1 MSYNVQPLRTQ
12 QEINDFL
19 FCLRRNKN
27 ANRDVFLFLIGINS
41 GLRMSDIVKLQK
53 KDIISSKN
61 PRIVEKKTGK
71 TRILY
76 LSSLQDLIQDYTKDL
91 EPEDY
96 LFPSTK
102 GNHLKV
108 NTVYQMFQKV
118 AKLLGRDDIGTH
130 TLRKTFGYHYYKK
143 TKDVATL
150 MEIFGH
156 SSEKITKR
164 YIGINEDEISE
175 TLLNFRLGFWL
186 YYPKTWSD
194 SRTIAPR
201 WAFIIFIANKISAAD
216 IERTNPD
223 KRI

>member
-1 MSYNVQPLRTQ
+1 MKSCICFVRGETISMSYNVQPLRTQ

-27 ANRDVFLFLIGINS
+27 AERDVFLFLIGINS
-41 GLRMSDIVKLQK
+41 GLRMSDIVKLKK
-53 KDIISSKN
+53 KDVISSKN
-61 PRIVEKKTGK
+61 PRIVEQKTGK

-76 LSSLQDLIQDYTKDL
+76 LSSLQELIQDYTKDL

-102 GNHLKV
+102 GGHLEV

-118 AKLLGRDDIGTH
+118 AALLDRDDIGTH

-175 TLLNFRLGFWL
+175 TLLNFRLGF
-186 YYPKTWSD
+186 
-194 SRTIAPR
+194 
-201 WAFIIFIANKISAAD
+201 
-216 IERTNPD
+216 
-223 KRI
+223 

>member
-27 ANRDVFLFLIGINS
+27 ADRDVFLFLIGINS
-41 GLRMSDIVKLQK
+41 GLRMSDIVKLKK
-53 KDIISSKN
+53 KDLISSKN

-76 LSSLQDLIQDYTKDL
+76 LSSLQDLIQEYTKQFNQ
-91 EPEDY
+91 EDY

-102 GNHLKV
+102 GGHVEV
-108 NTVYQMFQKV
+108 NTVYQMFQKG

-175 TLLNFRLGFWL
+175 TLLNFRLGF
-186 YYPKTWSD
+186 
-194 SRTIAPR
+194 
-201 WAFIIFIANKISAAD
+201 
-216 IERTNPD
+216 
-223 KRI
+223 

>member
-1 MSYNVQPLRTQ
+1 VRGETISMSYNVQPLRTQ

-27 ANRDVFLFLIGINS
+27 AERDVFLFLIGINS
-41 GLRMSDIVKLQK
+41 GLRMSDIVKLKK
-53 KDIISSKN
+53 KDVITSKN
-61 PRIVEKKTGK
+61 PRIVEQKTGK

-96 LFPSTK
+96 LFPSTT
-102 GNHLKV
+102 GGHLKV

-118 AKLLGRDDIGTH
+118 GDLLDRDDIGTH

-175 TLLNFRLGFWL
+175 TLLNFRLGF
-186 YYPKTWSD
+186 
-194 SRTIAPR
+194 
-201 WAFIIFIANKISAAD
+201 
-216 IERTNPD
+216 
-223 KRI
+223 

>member
-1 MSYNVQPLRTQ
+1 MKSCICFVRAETISMSYNVQPLRTQ

-27 ANRDVFLFLIGINS
+27 AERDVFLFLIGINS
-41 GLRMSDIVKLQK
+41 GLRMSDIVKLKK
-53 KDIISSKN
+53 KDVISSKN
-61 PRIVEKKTGK
+61 PRIVEQKTGK

-76 LSSLQDLIQDYTKDL
+76 LSSLQELIQDYTKDL

-102 GNHLKV
+102 GGHVEV

-175 TLLNFRLGFWL
+175 TLLNFRLGF
-186 YYPKTWSD
+186 
-194 SRTIAPR
+194 
-201 WAFIIFIANKISAAD
+201 
-216 IERTNPD
+216 
-223 KRI
+223 

>member
-1 MSYNVQPLRTQ
+1 MKSCICFVRGETISMSYNVQPLRTQ

-27 ANRDVFLFLIGINS
+27 ADRDVFLFLIGINS
-41 GLRMSDIVKLQK
+41 GLRMSDIVKLKK
-53 KDIISSKN
+53 KDVISSKN
-61 PRIVEKKTGK
+61 PRIVEQKTGK

-96 LFPSTK
+96 LFPSSK
-102 GNHLKV
+102 GGHLEV

-118 AKLLGRDDIGTH
+118 ASLLGRDDIGTH

-175 TLLNFRLGFWL
+175 TLLNFRLGF
-186 YYPKTWSD
+186 
-194 SRTIAPR
+194 
-201 WAFIIFIANKISAAD
+201 
-216 IERTNPD
+216 
-223 KRI
+223 

>member
-1 MSYNVQPLRTQ
+1 MTYNVQPLRTQ

-102 GNHLKV
+102 GGHLEV

>member
-27 ANRDVFLFLIGINS
+27 AERDVFLFLIGINS
-41 GLRMSDIVKLQK
+41 GLRMSDIVKLKK
-53 KDIISSKN
+53 KDVISSKN
-61 PRIVEKKTGK
+61 PRIVEQKTGK

-76 LSSLQDLIQDYTKDL
+76 LSSLQELIQDYTKDL
-91 EPEDY
+91 KPEDY
-96 LFPSTK
+96 LFTSTK
-102 GNHLKV
+102 GGHLEV

-118 AKLLGRDDIGTH
+118 ADLLGRDDIGTH

-143 TKDVATL
+143 TKDIATL

-175 TLLNFRLGFWL
+175 TLLNFRLGF
-186 YYPKTWSD
+186 
-194 SRTIAPR
+194 
-201 WAFIIFIANKISAAD
+201 
-216 IERTNPD
+216 
-223 KRI
+223 

>member
-1 MSYNVQPLRTQ
+1 MKSCICFVRGETISMSYNVQPLRTQ

-27 ANRDVFLFLIGINS
+27 AERDVFLFLVGINS

-53 KDIISSKN
+53 KDVISSKN
-61 PRIVEKKTGK
+61 PRIVEQKTGK

-102 GNHLKV
+102 GGHVEV

-118 AKLLGRDDIGTH
+118 ANLLGRDDIGTH

-175 TLLNFRLGFWL
+175 TLLNFRLGF
-186 YYPKTWSD
+186 
-194 SRTIAPR
+194 
-201 WAFIIFIANKISAAD
+201 
-216 IERTNPD
+216 
-223 KRI
+223 

>member
-1 MSYNVQPLRTQ
+1 MKSCIVFLRGEPFSMTYNVQPLRTQ

-41 GLRMSDIVKLQK
+41 GLRMSDIVKLK
-53 KDIISSKN
+53 KQDLISSKN

-91 EPEDY
+91 KPEDY
-96 LFPSTK
+96 LFPSSK
-102 GNHLKV
+102 GGHVEV

-118 AKLLGRDDIGTH
+118 AQLLGRDDIGTH

-175 TLLNFRLGFWL
+175 TLLNFRLGF
-186 YYPKTWSD
+186 
-194 SRTIAPR
+194 
-201 WAFIIFIANKISAAD
+201 
-216 IERTNPD
+216 
-223 KRI
+223 

>member
-1 MSYNVQPLRTQ
+1 MKSCILFVRGETISMSYNVQPLRTQ

-27 ANRDVFLFLIGINS
+27 AERDVFLFLIGINS
-41 GLRMSDIVKLQK
+41 GLRMSDIVTLKK
-53 KDIISSKN
+53 KDVISSKN
-61 PRIVEKKTGK
+61 PRIVEQKTGK

-76 LSSLQDLIQDYTKDL
+76 LSSLQELIQDYTKDL
-91 EPEDY
+91 APEDY
-96 LFPSTK
+96 LFASTT
-102 GNHLKV
+102 GGHLKV

-118 AKLLGRDDIGTH
+118 AALLDRDDIGTH

-175 TLLNFRLGFWL
+175 TLLNFRLGF
-186 YYPKTWSD
+186 
-194 SRTIAPR
+194 
-201 WAFIIFIANKISAAD
+201 
-216 IERTNPD
+216 
-223 KRI
+223 

>member
-27 ANRDVFLFLIGINS
+27 ADRDVFLFLIGINS

-96 LFPSTK
+96 LFPTTK
-102 GNHLKV
+102 GGHLEV

>member
-1 MSYNVQPLRTQ
+1 MKSGICFVKGAHFSMPYNVQPLRSQ

-27 ANRDVFLFLIGINS
+27 AERDVFLFLIGINS
-41 GLRMSDIVKLQK
+41 GLRMSDIVKLK
-53 KDIISSKN
+53 KQDILSAKN
-61 PRIVEKKTGK
+61 PRIVEQKTGK

-76 LSSLQDLIQDYTKDL
+76 LSSLQDLIQAYTTDL
-91 EPEDY
+91 AADAY

-102 GNHLKV
+102 GGHLAV

-118 AKLLGRDDIGTH
+118 AALLGRDDIGTH

-156 SSEKITKR
+156 SSEAITKR
-164 YIGINEDEISE
+164 YIGIKEDEISE
-175 TLLNFRLGFWL
+175 TLLTFRLGF
-186 YYPKTWSD
+186 
-194 SRTIAPR
+194 
-201 WAFIIFIANKISAAD
+201 
-216 IERTNPD
+216 
-223 KRI
+223 

>member
-1 MSYNVQPLRTQ
+1 MKSCIRFVRGETISMSYNVQPLRTQ

-27 ANRDVFLFLIGINS
+27 AERDVFLFLIGINS
-41 GLRMSDIVKLQK
+41 GLRMSDIVKLKK
-53 KDIISSKN
+53 KDVISSKN
-61 PRIVEKKTGK
+61 PRIVEQKNGK

-76 LSSLQDLIQDYTKDL
+76 LSSLQELIQDYTKDL

-102 GNHLKV
+102 GGHLEV

-118 AKLLGRDDIGTH
+118 AAILDRDDIGTH

-175 TLLNFRLGFWL
+175 TLLNFRLGF
-186 YYPKTWSD
+186 
-194 SRTIAPR
+194 
-201 WAFIIFIANKISAAD
+201 
-216 IERTNPD
+216 
-223 KRI
+223 

>member
-1 MSYNVQPLRTQ
+1 MKSCIRFVRGETISMSYNVQPLRTQ

-27 ANRDVFLFLIGINS
+27 AERDVFLFLIGINS

-53 KDIISSKN
+53 KDVISSKN
-61 PRIVEKKTGK
+61 PRIVEQKTGK

-76 LSSLQDLIQDYTKDL
+76 LSSLQELIQDYTKDL

-102 GNHLKV
+102 GGHLEV

-118 AKLLGRDDIGTH
+118 AALLDRDDIGTH

-175 TLLNFRLGFWL
+175 TLLNFRLGF
-186 YYPKTWSD
+186 
-194 SRTIAPR
+194 
-201 WAFIIFIANKISAAD
+201 
-216 IERTNPD
+216 
-223 KRI
+223 

>member
-27 ANRDVFLFLIGINS
+27 VERDVFLFLIGINS
-41 GLRMSDIVKLQK
+41 GLRMSDIVTLKK
-53 KDIISSKN
+53 KDVISSKN
-61 PRIVEKKTGK
+61 PRIVEQKTGK

-76 LSSLQDLIQDYTKDL
+76 LSSLQELIQDYTKDL

-102 GNHLKV
+102 GGHLEV

-118 AKLLGRDDIGTH
+118 AALLDRDDIGTH

-175 TLLNFRLGFWL
+175 TLLNFRLGF
-186 YYPKTWSD
+186 
-194 SRTIAPR
+194 
-201 WAFIIFIANKISAAD
+201 
-216 IERTNPD
+216 
-223 KRI
+223 

>member
-1 MSYNVQPLRTQ
+1 MKSGIPFGRGEGFSMSYNVQPLRTQ
-12 QEINDFL
+12 HEINDFL
-19 FCLRRNKN
+19 FGLRRNKN
-27 ANRDVFLFLIGINS
+27 AKRDVFLFLIGINS
-41 GLRMSDIVKLQK
+41 GLRMSDIVKLKK
-53 KDIISSKN
+53 KDILSAKN
-61 PRIVEKKTGK
+61 PRIVEQKTGK

-76 LSSLQDLIQDYTKDL
+76 LSSLQDLIHEYTKEFAAD
-91 EPEDY
+91 DY

-102 GNHLKV
+102 GGHLEV

-156 SSEKITKR
+156 SSETITKR

-175 TLLNFRLGFWL
+175 TLLNFRLGF
-186 YYPKTWSD
+186 
-194 SRTIAPR
+194 
-201 WAFIIFIANKISAAD
+201 
-216 IERTNPD
+216 
-223 KRI
+223 

>member
-1 MSYNVQPLRTQ
+1 MEGEPLKMTYNVQPLRTQ

-19 FCLRRNKN
+19 FCLRRNQH
-27 ANRDVFLFLIGINS
+27 AERDVFLFLIGINS
-41 GLRMSDIVKLQK
+41 GLRMSDIVKLK
-53 KDIISSKN
+53 KQDLLTAKN
-61 PRIVEKKTGK
+61 PRIVEQKTGK

-76 LSSLQDLIQDYTKDL
+76 LGSLQDLIQDYTKTLD
-91 EPEDY
+91 PDDY
-96 LFPSTK
+96 LFPSSK
-102 GNHLKV
+102 GGHLEV

-175 TLLNFRLGFWL
+175 TLLNFRLGF
-186 YYPKTWSD
+186 
-194 SRTIAPR
+194 
-201 WAFIIFIANKISAAD
+201 
-216 IERTNPD
+216 
-223 KRI
+223 

>member
-1 MSYNVQPLRTQ
+1 MKSGIRFVKGAHFSMPYNVQPLRSQ

-27 ANRDVFLFLIGINS
+27 AERDVFLFLIGINS
-41 GLRMSDIVKLQK
+41 GLRMSDIVKLK
-53 KDIISSKN
+53 KQDILSAKN

-76 LSSLQDLIQDYTKDL
+76 LSSLQDLIQAYTADL
-91 EPEDY
+91 APADY

-102 GNHLKV
+102 GGHLEV

-118 AKLLGRDDIGTH
+118 AALLERDDIGTH

-156 SSEKITKR
+156 SSEAITKR
-164 YIGINEDEISE
+164 YIGIKEDEISE
-175 TLLNFRLGFWL
+175 TLLTFRLGF
-186 YYPKTWSD
+186 
-194 SRTIAPR
+194 
-201 WAFIIFIANKISAAD
+201 
-216 IERTNPD
+216 
-223 KRI
+223 

>member
-1 MSYNVQPLRTQ
+1 MSYNVQPLRTR

-27 ANRDVFLFLIGINS
+27 ADRDVFLFLIGINS
-41 GLRMSDIVKLQK
+41 GLRMSDIVKLK
-53 KDIISSKN
+53 KQDLISSKN

-102 GNHLKV
+102 GGHLEV

>member
-1 MSYNVQPLRTQ
+1 MKSCIRFVRGEHISMSYNVQPLRTQ

-27 ANRDVFLFLIGINS
+27 AERDVFLFLIGINS
-41 GLRMSDIVKLQK
+41 GLRMSDIVKLKK
-53 KDIISSKN
+53 KDVISSKN
-61 PRIVEKKTGK
+61 PRIVEQKTGK

-76 LSSLQDLIQDYTKDL
+76 LSSLQELIQDYTKDL

-102 GNHLKV
+102 GGHLEV

-118 AKLLGRDDIGTH
+118 AALLDRDDIGTH

-175 TLLNFRLGFWL
+175 TLLNFRLGF
-186 YYPKTWSD
+186 
-194 SRTIAPR
+194 
-201 WAFIIFIANKISAAD
+201 
-216 IERTNPD
+216 
-223 KRI
+223 